1 MSWPKGVLLD
11 FYGTV
16 VVEDSAVLVGV
27 CEDIAWVGGSGV
39 CAGEVAEYWWGL
51 FPGLIELSNG
61 EAFLSQVEIEILS
74 LERVLEHFQVDLDAR
89 ELLVPV
95 FEYWKNPALWPE
107 AREVLAE
114 CEVPVCLVSNIDNF
128 ELSAALANLDLHFDM
143 VVTSEECKAY
153 KPHLAPFLRALELLG
168 LEPHEVLHVGDS
180 LSSDVRGAQ
189 ALGIPVMWIN
199 RNGRDLP
206 DGYLPEYVS
215 RDLSGI
221 LGNSVG
227 LSVGSDWSDGF

>member
-1 MSWPKGVLLD
+1 MSWPKAILLD

-16 VVEDSAVLVGV
+16 VVEDTAVLGGV
-27 CEDIAWVGGSGV
+27 CEDIARVGGSGV
-39 CAGEVAEYWWGL
+39 GAGEVAEFWWGL
-51 FPGLIELSNG
+51 FPGLIERSNG
-61 EAFLSQVEIEILS
+61 ETFLSQVEIEILS
-74 LERVLEHFQVDLDAR
+74 LEQVLEHFRVELDAR
-89 ELLVPV
+89 KLLCPV

-114 CEVPVCLVSNIDNF
+114 CELPICLVSNIDNF

-143 VVTSEECKAY
+143 VVTSEECRAY
-153 KPHLAPFLRALELLG
+153 KPHPAPFMRALELLG

-180 LSSDVRGAQ
+180 LGSDVRGAQ

-215 RDLSGI
+215 PDLRGL
-221 LGNSVG
+221 LGNLVG
-227 LSVGSDWSDGF
+227 LSDGSVGSD